1 MRFAGMGVELAGAF
15 LVGALLGHACDRF
28 LLTAER
34 PWGLLI
40 GGLLGFAAGMARLVQ
55 LARAYYR

>member
-15 LVGALLGHACDRF
+15 LVGALLGHAVDRF

-34 PWGLLI
+34 PWGMLV
-40 GGLLGFAAGMARLVQ
+40 GGLLGFTAGMARLIQ

>member
-1 MRFAGMGVELAGAF
+1 
-15 LVGALLGHACDRF
+15 LLGHAVDRI

-34 PWGLLI
+34 PWGMLV
-40 GGLLGFAAGMARLVQ
+40 GGLLGFTAGMARLIQ